1 MKILF
6 KEPGKQPRT
15 MVVPNELGVL
25 QQLVDGYI
33 EHIKIKDGIGLI
45 VNEEGKL
52 NGMESNF
59 YLWKIRDMIH
69 GPAIFLG
76 EDGEDFT
83 DISCDDMETVKL
95 LFDYATD
102 LEVAHG

>member
-1 MKILF
+1 MRILF
-6 KEPGKQPRT
+6 KEPGKEPRT

-33 EHIKIKDGIGLI
+33 EHIKLKDGIGII

-52 NGMESNF
+52 NRMEPNF
-59 YLWKIRDMIH
+59 YLWKIQDMIH

-83 DISCDDMETVKL
+83 DLSDDDIHTIKL
-95 LFDYATD
+95 LFS
-102 LEVAHG
+102 EVTHG